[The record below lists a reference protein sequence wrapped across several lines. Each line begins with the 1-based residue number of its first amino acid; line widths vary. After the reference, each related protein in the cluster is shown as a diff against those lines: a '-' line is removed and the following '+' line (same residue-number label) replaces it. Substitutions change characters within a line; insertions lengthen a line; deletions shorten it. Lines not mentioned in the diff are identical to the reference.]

1 MAREKLN
8 DKWFRFAGIPFI
20 AFLGH
25 IIFYNRNESGE
36 ERFGFWTIY
45 FLSVAET
52 MIVWEVNRLVFL
64 YYRNRFPG
72 LQQTKGRIMHAF
84 VTSMVVTV
92 IVRGLNIFLY
102 DETRFWGYRFP
113 IEAYLHS
120 VAVALLFVIVV
131 GGVYEATYYFRK
143 WKDMT
148 VQAEALKK
156 ENLQTQFDS
165 LKGQINPHFLFN
177 SLGSLSSL
185 IEENP
190 GQAQTFVN
198 EMASVYRYLLQSN
211 EKGLVTLQEEL
222 DFIESYTGMLTTRF
236 PEGLQV
242 NIHVANEDRK
252 KVLPPLTLQLLVENA
267 VKHNAVLVSKPL
279 VIEIAS
285 ASNNYLEVCN
295 NLQLKTSAT
304 HSNKMGLHNIIQKY
318 KLLNQPDVT
327 VMQTNDSFCV
337 SIPLLNNGYY
347 GGIDHRR

>member
-8 DKWFRFAGIPFI
+8 DKWFRFAGIPLI
-20 AFLGH
+20 ALMGH

-45 FLSVAET
+45 LLSLAET
-52 MIVWEVNRLVFL
+52 MILWEVNRLVFA
-64 YYRNRFPG
+64 YYRNRFPS
-72 LQQTKGRIMHAF
+72 LQQTKQRIFHAF
-84 VTSMVVTV
+84 VASMVVT
-92 IVRGLNIFLY
+92 IILRGLNIFLY
-102 DETRFWGYRFP
+102 DETQFWGYRFP

-131 GGVYEATYYFRK
+131 GGVYEAIYYFRK

-190 GQAQTFVN
+190 KQAQTFVN
-198 EMASVYRYLLQSN
+198 EMASVYRYLLQNN
-211 EKGLVTLQEEL
+211 EKGLVSLQEEI

-242 NIHVANEDRK
+242 NIQVNHEDRTK
-252 KVLPPLTLQLLVENA
+252 MLPPLTLQLLVENA

-279 VIEIAS
+279 LIEIRS
-285 ASNNYLEVCN
+285 DKKNFLKVCN
-295 NLQLKTSAT
+295 NLQPKTSAM

-318 KLLNQPDVT
+318 KLLNRPE
-327 VMQTNDSFCV
+327 VMVLQTNESFSV
-337 SIPLLNNGYY
+337 SIPLLKKSHY
-347 GGIDHRR
+347 GDTDHRR

>member
-177 SLGSLSSL
+177 SLGH
-185 IEENP
+185 
-190 GQAQTFVN
+190 
-198 EMASVYRYLLQSN
+198 YRHLLKKILN
-211 EKGLVTLQEEL
+211 RHRPLLMKWHRYIAIFCKAMKKGL
-222 DFIESYTGMLTTRF
+222 
-236 PEGLQV
+236 
-242 NIHVANEDRK
+242 
-252 KVLPPLTLQLLVENA
+252 
-267 VKHNAVLVSKPL
+267 
-279 VIEIAS
+279 
-285 ASNNYLEVCN
+285 
-295 NLQLKTSAT
+295 
-304 HSNKMGLHNIIQKY
+304 
-318 KLLNQPDVT
+318 
-327 VMQTNDSFCV
+327 
-337 SIPLLNNGYY
+337 
-347 GGIDHRR
+347 

>member
-8 DKWFRFAGIPFI
+8 DKWFRFAGIPLI

-25 IIFYNRNESGE
+25 MIFYNRNDSGE
-36 ERFGFWTIY
+36 ERFGFWIIY

-52 MIVWEVNRLVFL
+52 MIVWEANRLVFIH
-64 YYRNRFPG
+64 YRNRFPG
-72 LQQTKGRIMHAF
+72 LQQTKRRILHAF
-84 VTSMVVTV
+84 AASMVVTV
-92 IVRGLNIFLY
+92 MVRGLNIFLY
-102 DETRFWGYRFP
+102 DETRFWGYQFP

-185 IEENP
+185 IEENA

-198 EMASVYRYLLQSN
+198 EMASVYRYLLQAN
-211 EKGLVTLQEEL
+211 EKGLVSLQEEL

-242 NIHVANEDRK
+242 NIQVACEDRK
-252 KVLPPLTLQLLVENA
+252 KMLPPLTLQLLVENA

-279 VIEIAS
+279 VIEIVS
-285 ASNNYLEVCN
+285 ANNNYLEVCN

-318 KLLNQPDVT
+318 KLLNQPEVR
-327 VMQTNDSFCV
+327 VLQTHESFSV
-337 SIPLLNNGYY
+337 SIPLIKTRHNAGT
-347 GGIDHRR
+347 DHRR